1 MTYKGLAGVFLGGL
15 LSLVGPSITQAA
27 PADSAASQRVV
38 VHLSHST
45 DDLHAAFMAL
55 KLAMAMQEKG
65 AQVTLLVDLEGV
77 RVADA
82 RQPNDLVWGHGEPL
96 STYYDAFVKA
106 GGKVLVCPHC
116 AAAAGL
122 EAKSLR
128 PGAQIAKD
136 PGELATVLMAAERI
150 LDY

>member
-1 MTYKGLAGVFLGGL
+1 MMRKALWIGALGALTL
-15 LSLVGPSITQAA
+15 LVPPTVPDARA
-27 PADSAASQRVV
+27 EAAASPQRVV
-38 VHLSHST
+38 VHLSHAT
-45 DDLHAAFMAL
+45 DDLHAAFMAV
-55 KLAMAMQEKG
+55 KLGLAMQEKG

-77 RVADA
+77 RIADT
-82 RQPNDLVWGHGEPL
+82 RQPNDLVWGHGEAL

-122 EAKSLR
+122 DAKSLR

-136 PGELATVLMAAERI
+136 PGELAAVLLAADRI